1 MIHAGIKVASIA
13 ERIHKRPRIML
24 LTPYHALVDLP
35 VHGEGGARLGDV
47 HQYRKVNQPTALVVP
62 LTV

>member
-13 ERIHKRPRIML
+13 ERIHKPRIML

-35 VHGEGGARLGDV
+35 VHGEGGARLWDI
-47 HQYRKVNQPTALVVP
+47 HQYRQVNQPTALVVP

>member
-13 ERIHKRPRIML
+13 ERIHKPRRML

-47 HQYRKVNQPTALVVP
+47 HQYRQVNQPTALVVP